1 MSVGARS
8 VAKSAGRGRRGARWV
23 AAVAALAAVTVLAVV
38 GVGWWQRGHLP
49 AVAGE
54 RLRDFP
60 AVEQAGLDDTQKRI
74 VEVLRGEFARQPA
87 GTEYS
92 EGVEEPWCADF
103 VSWVLREAGR
113 PLTNPNSGSWR
124 IPGVYTLTEYYQQ
137 QGRFESPGY
146 RPGVGDVVLYS
157 ETSPFSQHTNF
168 VIAADGDMITTVGGN
183 EFGRITIH
191 RYRPAELSGLV
202 GYGRL

>member
-1 MSVGARS
+1 MSVRE
-8 VAKSAGRGRRGARWV
+8 SADEVSGGRRVRGVRWL
-23 AAVAALAAVTVLAVV
+23 AAVVALAAVTVLAVV
-38 GVGWWQRGHLP
+38 GVGWWQREHLP
-49 AVAGE
+49 AAAGE

-87 GTEYS
+87 GTKYA

-103 VSWVLREAGR
+103 VSWVLREAGQ
-113 PLTNPNSGSWR
+113 PLANPNSGSWR
-124 IPGVYTLTEYYQQ
+124 IPGVYTLTEYYQR

-146 RPGVGDVVLYS
+146 RPRVGDVVLYS
-157 ETSPFSQHTNF
+157 ETSPFTQHTNF